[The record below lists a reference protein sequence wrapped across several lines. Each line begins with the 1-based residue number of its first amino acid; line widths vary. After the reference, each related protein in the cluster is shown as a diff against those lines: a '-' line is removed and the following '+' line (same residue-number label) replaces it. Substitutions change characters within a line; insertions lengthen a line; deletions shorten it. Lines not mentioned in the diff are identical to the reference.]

1 MQTRWVRILFAVAGV
16 YDGVLGLVFLFIP
29 TWLFS
34 LNHVQP
40 PNHTGYV
47 QFPALLLLV
56 FAVMFFRIAA
66 DPVRRKELILY
77 ACGLKASYC
86 GIVFFYHVTRGI
98 PPMWLPWAWV
108 DLAFLVLF
116 VLAAL
121 QLRSRS

>member
-1 MQTRWVRILFAVAGV
+1 MQTKWVRVLFAVAGL
-16 YDGVLGLVFLFIP
+16 YDGALGLVFLFAP

-34 LNHVQP
+34 LSSVQP
-40 PNHTGYV
+40 PNHSGYV

-66 DPVRRKELILY
+66 DPARRKELILY
-77 ACGLKASYC
+77 ACGLKASYS
-86 GIVFFYHVTRGI
+86 GIVFFYQVTRGI
-98 PPMWLPWAWV
+98 PSMWLPWAWL

-116 VLAAL
+116 VLAAF